1 MFCTAFVL
9 LQLCLNQILGYGE
22 EKYSFQ
28 YKIRGNHVFG
38 VGIEV
43 VVVRNLCVDVTGY
56 GRIED
61 KGAMAL
67 G

>member
-1 MFCTAFVL
+1 M
-9 LQLCLNQILGYGE
+9 E
-22 EKYSFQ
+22 
-28 YKIRGNHVFG
+28 RGSTFFSTKLEATIVFG
-38 VGIEV
+38 VGMEV

-61 KGAMAL
+61 KGAMAS